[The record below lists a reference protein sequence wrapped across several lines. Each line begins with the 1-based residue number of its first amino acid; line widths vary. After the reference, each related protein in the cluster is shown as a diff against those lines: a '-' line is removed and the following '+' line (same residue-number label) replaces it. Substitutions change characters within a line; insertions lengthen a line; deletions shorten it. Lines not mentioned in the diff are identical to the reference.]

1 MPSRLSDV
9 RQIPVILIEAETAKG
24 TTGIAD
30 TLLIEGVTPETP
42 EQGWIIA
49 CKLAEITV
57 GMTLADADGLIAA
70 SHTVA
75 PGATSALRLAIE
87 NAVDRDN
94 LIGSGSV
101 DLVKEIDP
109 FDSHWEETSGNP
121 PGFRL
126 TLSGELNA
134 DLDLIKTFQNKIGQ
148 GCLLRLEGDQLFNTE
163 DAVRLA
169 ASLNPIGI
177 EWLNQPCIA
186 GDWEAAAAIKAAATV
201 ATKVSGFLFT
211 LQDVETAATMAAA
224 DFVGLRLGQ
233 SGGRQALNEMCRESI
248 GLGLK
253 PVLGGTEQSDIT
265 TYFEVNA
272 ALMTE
277 GTTTDFT
284 GSSLAVESL
293 LTPGVIKENEVKL
306 SLQGPP
312 TLCEET
318 LSLCTIEELVLPDCL

>member
-126 TLSGELNA
+126 ALSGELNA

-148 GCLLRLEGDQLFNTE
+148 GSLLRLQGDQLFNTE

-169 ASLNPIGI
+169 ASINPNGI
-177 EWLNQPCIA
+177 EWLTQPCIA

-224 DFVGLRLGQ
+224 DFVGLHLGQ

-293 LTPGVIKENEVKL
+293 LTPGVIEENEVKL

-312 TLCEET
+312 ALCEET
-318 LSLCTIEELVLPDCL
+318 LSLCTIEELVLPD